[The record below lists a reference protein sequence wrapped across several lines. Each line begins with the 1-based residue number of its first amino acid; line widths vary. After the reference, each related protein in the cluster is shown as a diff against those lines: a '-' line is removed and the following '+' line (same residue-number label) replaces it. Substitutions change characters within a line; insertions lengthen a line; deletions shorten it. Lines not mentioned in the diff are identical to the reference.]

1 MNDTE
6 LERCYDAH
14 ASGVFHYLVTFTKT
28 ETDARDLLQELF
40 IKLARTDLN
49 AVLQNEKAFV
59 YRLAHNLAIDW
70 LRRRKVRWDS
80 EERLLQELEGGH
92 QVVPDPDMA
101 VLARHFAEA
110 MQTLP
115 EEQRSLMQ
123 LKLWDG
129 LTFDEIAEAQSI
141 PLNTAASRYR
151 YALEKLR
158 TQLRPLY
165 EELT

>member
-1 MNDTE
+1 MTDSE

-28 ETDARDLLQELF
+28 EADARDLLQELF
-40 IKLARTDLN
+40 IKLARTN
-49 AVLQNEKAFV
+49 IETVLQNEKAFV

-70 LRRRKVRWDS
+70 LRRRKVRSDT
-80 EERLLQELEGGH
+80 EERLVKELTEAQQG
-92 QVVPDPDMA
+92 PSDPDMLL
-101 VLARHFAEA
+101 LAKGFAEA
-110 MQTLP
+110 LKTLP
-115 EEQRSLMQ
+115 EEQRTIVQ

-158 TQLRPLY
+158 TLLRPLY